1 MQRLFGGVMSDQT
14 ARDWPQLQSEWAS
27 QEIRRPEL
35 TSKANRVMPMGRL
48 FKWLNP
54 DAYAV
59 TGPFGTIALNRE
71 LIEKDKQNLSD
82 VLTHELAHVG
92 QGKKGFLRN
101 FYQPSQVENEAI
113 NYEANNA
120 RPVRKD
126 INLPVQTGPT
136 SAKLKKLVK

>member
-1 MQRLFGGVMSDQT
+1 MQRLFGGVMSDSTSQQ
-14 ARDWPQLQSEWAS
+14 WPELAKEWAGA
-27 QEIRRPEL
+27 EMRHPDL
-35 TSKANRVMPMGRL
+35 TNKTNRVMNMGRL

-54 DAYAV
+54 DAYAA

-92 QGKKGFLRN
+92 QGGYGFLRN
-101 FYQPSQVENEAI
+101 FFQPSTVENEAI
-113 NYEANNA
+113 DFEARHA
-120 RPVRKD
+120 RPKSRD

-136 SAKLKKLVK
+136 SGQLKKLVK